1 VPDSIWELA
10 KLMLETKG
18 GAGATGCALCASA
31 CCDNGGNDAGK
42 PSGSLQLPMFLQY
55 SDSSATGS
63 AAQMGQ
69 NMANIV
75 QATWRCAD
83 SPSIFSSRIVLPS
96 TARSFNH
103 LEFFAPGRVQLQ
115 LYLQNSA
122 GRSHP
127 LVCRF
132 FLACDVGGMP
142 CALHDIMFFYHSQSV
157 RTATIHPLCKS
168 PSTAC

>member
-1 VPDSIWELA
+1 VRGLQN
-10 KLMLETKG
+10 
-18 GAGATGCALCASA
+18 ALCVRGLQNALCVQVPA
-31 CCDNGGNDAGK
+31 VTTVAMALVKCAA
-42 PSGSLQLPMFLQY
+42 PSGSLQRPMFLQY

-75 QATWRCAD
+75 KATWRCAD

-103 LEFFAPGRVQLQ
+103 LEFFAPGRIQLQ